1 MAHPDTHIS
10 ILGYLASFLVEEP
23 RRKQSEAHMK
33 INIAT
38 SSIAILHHQE
48 NHAPKASSAP
58 QPEHAQTNQQMPL
71 DLALRSKTRGI
82 HPFLALML
90 GDKGCVS
97 SSNVNLEDD
106 STTQVNLEDFAVA
119 SRDVNRNNICA
130 GLSTEWLVMSNS
142 GDAQSRMDHLDHN
155 GEGQSNGAQRHQVY
169 DNALASALSND
180 DEAPFFTA
188 STAVIEDAGFSL
200 RREPKTARASGGSAQ
215 LAQTLA
221 NDLAQTGRKHLLSLR
236 FASVQGHAIAC
247 SCEGSRFKLFDPNL
261 GEFQS
266 SRSEAP
272 QMLKALIDHY
282 NNLNYDVY
290 CVNEFRVS

>member
-1 MAHPDTHIS
+1 
-10 ILGYLASFLVEEP
+10 
-23 RRKQSEAHMK
+23 MK
-33 INIAT
+33 INMAT
-38 SSIAILHHQE
+38 PSIAILHHQE
-48 NHAPKASSAP
+48 NHAPQAASAP
-58 QPEHAQTNQQMPL
+58 QPEHGQTNEQQSL
-71 DLALRSKTRGI
+71 DLALRPRARGI

-90 GDKGCVS
+90 GDKGCAS
-97 SSNVNLEDD
+97 SSSVSLGDD

-142 GDAQSRMDHLDHN
+142 GDAESRMDHLDYN

-169 DNALASALSND
+169 DDALSSALSND

-188 STAVIEDAGFSL
+188 STAVVENAGFSL
-200 RREPKTARASGGSAQ
+200 RREPKTVHASGGSAQ

-221 NDLAQTGRKHLLSLR
+221 NDLAQAGRKHLLSLR
-236 FASVQGHAIAC
+236 FASVQGHAIAS
-247 SCEGSRFKLFDPNL
+247 SCEGTRFKLFDPNL

-272 QMLKALIDHY
+272 QVLKALIDHY